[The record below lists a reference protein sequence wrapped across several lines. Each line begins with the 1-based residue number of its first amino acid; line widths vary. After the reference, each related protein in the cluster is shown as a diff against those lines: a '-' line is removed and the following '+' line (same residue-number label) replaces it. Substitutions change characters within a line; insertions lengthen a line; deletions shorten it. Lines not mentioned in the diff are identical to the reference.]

1 MHTSEVDFPFWT
13 SPPISLS
20 LPREGPVLYKY
31 VLVKA
36 DGGKEWESGPDRKI
50 ERTSFS
56 NLMEQD
62 VYIEDVASR
71 DASTMECGPSQ
82 IKLDSTTTFFSR
94 VVAAIL
100 GVWMLQLWCMQSFCC
115 FAMATTMAIA
125 TATAMARELKRSGL
139 GRQLGRSFHYALLPG
154 SSLVPQRSGYHAVL
168 MQRSTVASASAGFRK
183 PQGRKNGIVGCTS
196 SASEA
201 HVFLEDM
208 IFSQSAC
215 LPSQMFDCTARCW
228 HSHGTVSPGS
238 CKQGNG

>member
-1 MHTSEVDFPFWT
+1 MGPIPRTDGTVTFNVEFQTGFGEHIVLVGSAPELGQWNADRGVLMHTSEVDFPFWT

-56 NLMEQD
+56 NLMQKD

-82 IKLDSTTTFFSR
+82 IKLDSRTTFVSR

-100 GVWMLQLWCMQSFCC
+100 GVWMLA
-115 FAMATTMAIA
+115 AMVHAI
-125 TATAMARELKRSGL
+125 
-139 GRQLGRSFHYALLPG
+139 FLL
-154 SSLVPQRSGYHAVL
+154 LRNGYDHGH
-168 MQRSTVASASAGFRK
+168 R
-183 PQGRKNGIVGCTS
+183 
-196 SASEA
+196 
-201 HVFLEDM
+201 
-208 IFSQSAC
+208 
-215 LPSQMFDCTARCW
+215 
-228 HSHGTVSPGS
+228 HSHG
-238 CKQGNG
+238 NGQRAKAIWTGQAAREELPLCALAGFIAGAAAVWLSRRADALEHSRIRIGRISKTAGKKEQHNRLQQFSK